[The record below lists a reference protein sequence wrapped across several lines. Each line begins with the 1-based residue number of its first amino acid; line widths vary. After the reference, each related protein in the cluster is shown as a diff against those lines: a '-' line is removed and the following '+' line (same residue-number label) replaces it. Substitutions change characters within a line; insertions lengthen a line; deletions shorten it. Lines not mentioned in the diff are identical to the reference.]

1 MALPDNEDTV
11 QASETASEPQNVKVP
26 APKTQKV
33 KRAKKEFIPRGK
45 PMSGRPWKEPKQK
58 YTTLSSVVRI
68 YCN

>member
-11 QASETASEPQNVKVP
+11 QTSESASEPQNPKVT

-33 KRAKKEFIPRGK
+33 KRTKKQFIPRGQ

-58 YTTLSSVVRI
+58 YT
-68 YCN
+68 